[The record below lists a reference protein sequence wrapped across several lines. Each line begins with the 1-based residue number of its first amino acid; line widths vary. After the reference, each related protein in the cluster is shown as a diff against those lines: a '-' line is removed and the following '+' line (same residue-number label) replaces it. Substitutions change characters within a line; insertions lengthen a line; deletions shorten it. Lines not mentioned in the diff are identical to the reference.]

1 MYTRHIAQT
10 LAERLLEP
18 RSFIRSVIGPRKTG
32 KTTAVRQTVQAA
44 GLPYHYANA
53 DGIVTHPLSRI
64 ELEWQQARRLTK
76 DNAPAVLVLDE
87 IQSVCGWSEMVKR
100 L

>member
-1 MYTRHIAQT
+1 MQI
-10 LAERLLEP
+10 
-18 RSFIRSVIGPRKTG
+18 VIGPRQTG
-32 KTTAVRQTVQAA
+32 KTTAVRQAAQTA
-44 GLPYHYANA
+44 GLPYHYADA
-53 DGIVTHPLSRI
+53 GSIVVHPLSWI
-64 ELEWQQARRLTK
+64 ESKWQQARRLTK